1 MLCWEQYLGAAT
13 VGGPVHESKSRP
25 VRNGPWGDT
34 RTAGEGGVWAY
45 VLAGGVDF
53 AGAGGGE
60 LGADLGDEP
69 VLDRD
74 VAQKPGG
81 RGSLATPGKLRGRSQ
96 ETARSG

>member
-1 MLCWEQYLGAAT
+1 M
-13 VGGPVHESKSRP
+13 
-25 VRNGPWGDT
+25 
-34 RTAGEGGVWAY
+34 
-45 VLAGGVDF
+45 LAGGVDL